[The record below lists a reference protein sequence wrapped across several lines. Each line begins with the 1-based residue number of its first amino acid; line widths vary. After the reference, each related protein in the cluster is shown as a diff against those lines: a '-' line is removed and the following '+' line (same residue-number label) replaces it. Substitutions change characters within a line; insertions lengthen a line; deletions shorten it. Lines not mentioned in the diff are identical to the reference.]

1 MTAPVMPT
9 LDVRVAGVGLLGP
22 GLVSWSAAQ
31 AVLRGEAMHQ
41 PAASVVPP
49 PARLPPAERRRAGA
63 AIKITMAVA
72 DAACADAGADPQAL
86 GSVFTSSSGD
96 GVNCHLLCETL
107 ASPNPADRLVSPTR
121 FTNSVHNAAAGY
133 WHIAVGSRAASTSLC
148 AFDSS
153 FSAGLIAALTQ
164 VRTLG
169 APLLLVTSDS
179 PYPEPLHAT
188 RPLPDTMGVAMVL
201 APVADAPGTKSGP
214 VLRVAL
220 CAADQA
226 PPVTPCRDTRLE
238 ALRRQ
243 IPTAQALPLLEALA
257 RGEPATVVIA
267 AQAPLVLVI
276 EVVPA

>member
-1 MTAPVMPT
+1 MTAPVMST

-31 AVLRGEAMHQ
+31 AVLRGDAMHL

-63 AIKITMAVA
+63 AIKIAMAVA

-86 GSVFTSSSGD
+86 GSVFISSSGD

-188 RPLPDTMGVAMVL
+188 RPLPDTMGVALVL
-201 APVADAPGTKSGP
+201 APVADAPGTQSGA

-220 CAADQA
+220 RAADQA
-226 PPVTPCRDTRLE
+226 PPVTPCRDAGLE